1 MIRIRSHQEGFRR
14 AGVAHSKE
22 WKEYADDHFT
32 AEQLEQ
38 LVNEPMLQV
47 EEVDGEPESDKGD
60 TESGDAPLP
69 KFADITVDQIKE
81 RLDKLGVAY
90 PDAKVKA
97 DFYGLLEAAKKK
109 GKE

>member
-22 WKEYADDHFT
+22 WKEYAADHFT
-32 AEQLEQ
+32 AKQLEQ

-47 EEVDGEPESDKGD
+47 EEVGGEPDSDKENSEG
-60 TESGDAPLP
+60 GDAPLP
-69 KFADITVDQIKE
+69 QYADITVEQIKE

-97 DFYGLLEAAKKK
+97 DFYGLLETAMKK
-109 GKE
+109 GK